1 LSIESLSSSALRALD
16 VARNSRDKPR
26 EVKAV
31 GDKNEQSARSQIT
44 VIRPGDEDSLKKAE
58 TFRSQTQS
66 HSGKS
71 LNEQQAI
78 DAYESIEKDQ
88 QRENIQL
95 LLGVD
100 TFV

>member
-1 LSIESLSSSALRALD
+1 MSIESLSSSALRALD

-31 GDKNEQSARSQIT
+31 GDKNEQNTRSQVTI
-44 VIRPGDEDSLKKAE
+44 IRPGDYDTLKKAE
-58 TFRSQTQS
+58 TFRSQAQS

-71 LNEQQAI
+71 LNEQHAI
-78 DAYESIEKDQ
+78 DAYESVEKDQ
-88 QRENIQL
+88 QRQNIQL